1 MKDIRM
7 NRGDDSGYRH
17 LECEEVKLQDNR
29 YAGIIKMKKHPRNSI
44 GSWLLDAIYD
54 KIDSYEKDESITSII
69 ITSNI
74 RGVFC
79 DGADRDELFGS
90 WISGLVAEKN
100 HDRFVRA
107 HEMYIEIENCR
118 KPLIAALNGVTIGAG
133 LELAL
138 LCDIRIASE
147 IAFFSLP
154 EAKPDLSI
162 IPGLGG
168 TIRLPKVIG
177 SSRAKE
183 MLYSAK
189 MIRAKTALEWGLVN
203 ALAPAREVLN
213 ESIEFARKL
222 AENNDTAIQTMK
234 KCINYAVDHDIRKGI
249 EYEVEL
255 FAEMMRLKLVEK
267 RSDTVLAKVQSS
279 QS

>member
-7 NRGDDSGYRH
+7 NRGDDSGYQH
-17 LECEEVKLQDNR
+17 LECEEVELRDNK
-29 YAGIIKMKKHPRNSI
+29 YAGIIKMNKPPRNSI

-54 KIDSYEKDESITSII
+54 KIESYEKDERITSII
-69 ITSNI
+69 ITSSI

-79 DGADRDELFGS
+79 DGADQGELFGS

-100 HDRFVRA
+100 YDRFVKA

-154 EAKPDLSI
+154 EAKPELSI

-177 SSRAKE
+177 AARAKE

-189 MIRAKTALEWGLVN
+189 MIRAETALEWGLVN
-203 ALAPAREVLN
+203 TLAPAKEVLN

-234 KCINYAVDHDIRKGI
+234 KCINYAVDHDIKKGI

-255 FAEMMRLKLVEK
+255 FAEMMRLKLVDK
-267 RSDTVLAKVQSS
+267 KLTAKAGSS